1 MGDRIRRSWLI
12 VPAHDHARLEEAAH
26 AGADVIVLDLQDM
39 VHDTKKHVARARV
52 RENIPRLC
60 AQGAEV
66 FVRVDIELLYVDL
79 YASVWRGLSGVVL
92 PGVTSVA
99 QVQEADSLL
108 GALQAE
114 RGVVRPPPVGEILE
128 ADDPVSP
135 EQALELHLCCDTGRG
150 NWDAVQLIQAST
162 RVKSISLGRAD
173 LVMDLREEPSG
184 DLHLMPYL
192 MQRLIIIANATRVQP
207 IGAWWRATSRGLVAS
222 YDDTLA
228 AAITGRQAG
237 FKGGLCMRTHQV
249 AALHKGFTP
258 TDEEIAQAE
267 SVLAAFAEARA
278 NGGGSVRTDGAV
290 IDASRTAI
298 AANLIAWVTACTKR
312 EQGRATVVAQTQ
324 ATAQPRA

>member
-1 MGDRIRRSWLI
+1 M
-12 VPAHDHARLEEAAH
+12 
-26 AGADVIVLDLQDM
+26 
-39 VHDTKKHVARARV
+39 
-52 RENIPRLC
+52 
-60 AQGAEV
+60 
-66 FVRVDIELLYVDL
+66 
-79 YASVWRGLSGVVL
+79 L

-114 RGVVRPPPVGEILE
+114 RGVVKPPPVGEILE

-135 EQALELHLCCDTGRG
+135 EQALELHLCFDNGRS
-150 NWDAVQLIQAST
+150 NWDAVQLIQASM

-192 MQRLIIIANATRVQP
+192 MQRLIIIAHATGVQP

-237 FKGGLCMRTHQV
+237 FRGGLCMRTHQV
-249 AALHKGFTP
+249 PALHRGFTP
-258 TDEEIAQAE
+258 TDEEIAEAE
-267 SVLAAFAEARA
+267 SVLAACAAARA
-278 NGGGSVRTDGAV
+278 NGGVSIDKDGTV
-290 IDASRTAI
+290 LDASRAAI
-298 AANLIAWVTACTKR
+298 AANLIAWAVACKQR
-312 EQGRATVVAQTQ
+312 DQGRAIVVTQTQ
-324 ATAQPRA
+324 AMAQPRG